1 LKLTR
6 VGRLAPAPKK
16 EMVLMGDLLGRMGI
30 LALGTM
36 LTSLLPLIAAVA
48 YFVRPTER
56 LLLLMRPLTLAAVFA
71 AISGFASGA
80 AIILRGLSVVDGKPP
95 HPGNL
100 LMGMAEHW
108 VPVHVVFGSLTAAWL
123 LIAAGTMRRR
133 V

>member
-1 LKLTR
+1 
-6 VGRLAPAPKK
+6 
-16 EMVLMGDLLGRMGI
+16 MGDLLGRMGI

-36 LTSLLPLIAAVA
+36 LTSLLPLMVAVA
-48 YFVRPTER
+48 YFVRPAER

-80 AIILRGLSVVDGKPP
+80 AIILRNLSVVDGKPA

-100 LMGMAEHW
+100 LMGMAEFW

-123 LIAAGTMRRR
+123 LIAAGTMRRQ

>member
-1 LKLTR
+1 
-6 VGRLAPAPKK
+6 
-16 EMVLMGDLLGRMGI
+16 MGDLLGRMGI

-36 LTSLLPLIAAVA
+36 LTSLLPLIVAGA

-95 HPGNL
+95 HLGHL

-108 VPVHVVFGSLTAAWL
+108 VPVHVVFGALTAAWL
-123 LIAAGTMRRR
+123 LIAAGTMRRQA
-133 V
+133 